1 LIEYIGSDLVDREV
15 GYVMSEEGD
24 SAGGVS
30 LKTDTISDLNAWMY
44 WSSLLYDSIMRFS
57 RELRVE
63 IRKTQL
69 WNIRKT

>member
-1 LIEYIGSDLVDREV
+1 
-15 GYVMSEEGD
+15 MSEEGVQL
-24 SAGGVS
+24 GVF
-30 LKTDTISDLNAWMY
+30 LKMDTISDLNAWMY
-44 WSSLLYDSIMRFS
+44 WSSLLYDSIMRSS